1 MKISTE
7 VRFGVRLGL
16 ALCVFTVFMWL
27 ARFDSIYLQ
36 TGEYFN
42 RIFILLPLIFTFL
55 SISAKSKETKLT
67 ILKRIQCSLIINFVA
82 YLIHI
87 PFLLF
92 YHHVLNPDWLKYVLE
107 FKEKELLAQNTSAEQ
122 INTALENVQRMSSD
136 LNLITNGL
144 IVGVI
149 VFGIFFSLLTLP
161 FFRRKAVEIS

>member
-27 ARFDSIYLQ
+27 ARFDSMYLQ
-36 TGEYFN
+36 SGEYFN
-42 RIFILLPLIFTFL
+42 KIVILLPLIFTFL

-67 ILKRIQCSLIINFVA
+67 VLKRIQCGLITNFVA

-92 YHHVLNPDWLKYVLE
+92 YHHFLNPDWLKFLLE
-107 FKEKELLAQNTSAEQ
+107 FKEKQLFAQNALPEQ
-122 INTALENVQRMSSD
+122 IQTALENVKTMSSD
-136 LNLITNGL
+136 LNLITNGF
-144 IVGVI
+144 VAGVVI
-149 VFGIFFSLLTLP
+149 FGLVFSLLTLP
-161 FFRRKAVEIS
+161 FFRGGK